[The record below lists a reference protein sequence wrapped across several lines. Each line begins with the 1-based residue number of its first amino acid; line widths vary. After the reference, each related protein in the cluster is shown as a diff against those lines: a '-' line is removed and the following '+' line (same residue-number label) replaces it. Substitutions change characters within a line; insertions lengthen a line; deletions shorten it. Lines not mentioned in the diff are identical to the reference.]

1 MEYDMT
7 LAQQSYTLA
16 ERWSKTKD
24 TSEFSA
30 TDISGMDANQIGE
43 HEYRLWSLLLTA
55 SYKALSLNDY
65 NHSTRCQ

>member
-7 LAQQSYTLA
+7 LAQQSYKLA

-43 HEYRLWSLLLTA
+43 NGYCSWLWLLTV

-65 NHSTRCQ
+65 NPSTPCQ

>member
-7 LAQQSYTLA
+7 LAQQSYNLA

-30 TDISGMDANQIGE
+30 IDISGMDANQIGE
-43 HEYRLWSLLLTA
+43 HEYHLWSLLLTV
-55 SYKALSLNDY
+55 L
-65 NHSTRCQ
+65 